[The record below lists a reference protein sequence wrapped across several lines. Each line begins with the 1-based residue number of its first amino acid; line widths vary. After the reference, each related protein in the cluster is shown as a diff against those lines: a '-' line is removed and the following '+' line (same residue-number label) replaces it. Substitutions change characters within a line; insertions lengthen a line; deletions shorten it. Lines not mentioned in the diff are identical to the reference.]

1 MLKKRVV
8 IALTF
13 LDGVLFRTKRF
24 VPDYRYTK
32 NFVDLWNAD
41 EIILIDISK
50 NNKFSE
56 KFTEVVNFFINNCYL
71 PIAVGGGIFSEKKAS
86 KLFKLGVEKII
97 INSST
102 FYNPELT
109 YKLTEIYGSSSIIH
123 SVDCKKVDKNDY
135 FVFVDN
141 GKKNTGF
148 TPEQWVKKIQQF
160 NIGEILVNNIN
171 NDGSLM
177 GYDMKL
183 IERIIK
189 VTNLPIIVL
198 GGAGNWDH
206 ICNALKK
213 KKISAACTQN
223 IYHFTNQSL
232 LSLKKFL
239 FENNIRVRID
249 D

>member
-1 MLKKRVV
+1 MLKKRIV

-13 LDGVLFRTKRF
+13 LEGVLFRTKRF

-50 NNKFSE
+50 NDKYSE
-56 KFTEVVNFFINNCYL
+56 KFIQVVNFFIDNCNL

-102 FYNPELT
+102 FYNPKLT

-123 SVDCKKVDKNDY
+123 SVDCKKVNNKDY

-141 GKKNTGF
+141 GKKNIGF
-148 TPEQWVKKIQQF
+148 APEEWVKKIQQF
-160 NIGEILVNNIN
+160 NVGEILVNNID
-171 NDGSLM
+171 NDGGLM

-183 IERIIK
+183 IKRILK
-189 VTNLPIIVL
+189 VSNLPIIVL
-198 GGAGNWDH
+198 GGAGNWNH
-206 ICNALKK
+206 ICNALKE

-232 LSLKKFL
+232 FSLKSFL
-239 FENNIRVRID
+239 FKNNIKVRID